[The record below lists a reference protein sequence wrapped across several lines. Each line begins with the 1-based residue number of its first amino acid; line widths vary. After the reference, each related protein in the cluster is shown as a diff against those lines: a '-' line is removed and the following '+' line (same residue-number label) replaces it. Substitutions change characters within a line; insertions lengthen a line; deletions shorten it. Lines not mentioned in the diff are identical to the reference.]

1 MLAFEA
7 SHYGS
12 SPCWAAKNRQTGES
26 LFQKHFSKKSF
37 LKIIPNP
44 NIFPEKKLLGRI
56 HAGVG
61 VHLGGAK
68 KNDPVIGFFE
78 VSHNIL
84 LHNDIVICTVI

>member
-1 MLAFEA
+1 
-7 SHYGS
+7 
-12 SPCWAAKNRQTGES
+12 
-26 LFQKHFSKKSF
+26 
-37 LKIIPNP
+37 
-44 NIFPEKKLLGRI
+44 
-56 HAGVG
+56 VG